1 MLDFTATEKRALMI
15 TLIIV
20 VIAAMIQF
28 VVPHHNN
35 TQLFDYSQSDSIFYR
50 LSQKKVNYTT
60 TNSNHL
66 KYERKKAKSGPALLS
81 IDLNKASKSDLE
93 KLPRIGPK
101 TAERIIVYRKSVKK
115 FSTNEEVMKIKG
127 IGPKTFENLKP
138 YLKEM

>member
-1 MLDFTATEKRALMI
+1 MLNFTATEKRALLI

-50 LSQKKVNYTT
+50 LSQEKVNYKTT
-60 TNSNHL
+60 YSNHS
-66 KYERKKAKSGPALLS
+66 KYERKKAKTGPELLS
-81 IDLNKASKSDLE
+81 IDLNRASKSDLQ

-115 FSTNEEVMKIKG
+115 FSTNEELMKIKG
-127 IGPKTFENLKP
+127 IGPKTFAKLKP